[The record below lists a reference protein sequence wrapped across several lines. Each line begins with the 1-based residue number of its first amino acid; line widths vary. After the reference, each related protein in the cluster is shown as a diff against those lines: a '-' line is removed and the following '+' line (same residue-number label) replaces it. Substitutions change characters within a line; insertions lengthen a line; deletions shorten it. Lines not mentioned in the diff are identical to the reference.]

1 MEHNLSTVNYRLSIL
16 IDEGYVHPDQVNQSI
31 EDVYFFER
39 WLNVLWEGRRK
50 RLLKDIDQNSISI
63 ELGYQSAVKGLKTAN
78 TAKQYTDLELEKYM
92 KQFFGYAIR
101 PIKTAK
107 QIRDEKNR

>member
-39 WLNVLWEGRRK
+39 WLNILWEGRRK
-50 RLLKDIDQNSISI
+50 RL
-63 ELGYQSAVKGLKTAN
+63 
-78 TAKQYTDLELEKYM
+78 
-92 KQFFGYAIR
+92 
-101 PIKTAK
+101 
-107 QIRDEKNR
+107 